1 MDASMCSRPSEDYGA
16 QKAPWGTQARR
27 SCHSACYWF
36 SAMQRKPCP
45 PLARTPAQHERTH
58 APPPAAL
65 PEPDQ
70 PPVGCVLGT
79 VTCVKGPRLEG
90 LALGHAVLPSEG
102 RARALRRRADQ
113 ERRHGC
119 AQQRQRGHRS
129 SHPSCCH
136 VPSRAPAV
144 RRRPRSVLRRQP
156 VAEPVPTGA
165 RARAC
170 AAGEE
175 RLCVRPSLLS
185 RCPMK
190 DGALKCVI
198 SGPQKR
204 LEAKKSCKKTPLNE
218 LCSSYVDEV

>member
-113 ERRHGC
+113 ERRHGRG
-119 AQQRQRGHRS
+119 QQRQRGHRS

-136 VPSRAPAV
+136 VVRRAPQQWPVVASLGAQAAV
-144 RRRPRSVLRRQP
+144 GR
-156 VAEPVPTGA
+156 
-165 RARAC
+165 RARADGSARPGVC
-170 AAGEE
+170 GRGGPARCAFVPCESAISLPYDTLLLLAAGN
-175 RLCVRPSLLS
+175 RP
-185 RCPMK
+185 
-190 DGALKCVI
+190 GTLKSNI
-198 SGPQKR
+198 WPP
-204 LEAKKSCKKTPLNE
+204 ETP
-218 LCSSYVDEV
+218 